1 LENKIKRK
9 TIIGLSKEYELSV
22 KIVYSYY
29 DLLVDYLNKIG
40 LSNKCESEFLLNCLE
55 RVLQER
61 SSIVI
66 SNSYVEETR
75 DIKDAITPEI
85 DIRDQYDFALK
96 DYYDEENEWKLDHER
111 EEAEDRGYE
120 LVELPAISTDYDL
133 NYTDDLSLT
142 IAKVVSEELGSG
154 FDYRKYEDSILT
166 DEDIQKRWFNDRYY
180 NIASGYRKR
189 HDYDNEMDDDSVP
202 VEDNCFYDE
211 DTGNSISG
219 ITLPEVYEDDWE
231 EKTLL
236 MIKNLRSRIENKMEY
251 FDNDETLDDK
261 LKILSIIE
269 DLIDGE
275 NLEHTVKMDYKLIC
289 DQLEAIERFTE
300 EIEAEAEIPKS
311 SVTWPLK
318 LAIKDPYRKER
329 DYIFLN

>member
-1 LENKIKRK
+1 MENKIKRK

-85 DIRDQYDFALK
+85 DIRDQYDFALE
-96 DYYDEENEWKLDHER
+96 DYYGEENEWKLDHER

-120 LVELPAISTDYDL
+120 LVELPAISTAYDL

-142 IAKVVSEELGSG
+142 IVKVVSEELGSG

-189 HDYDNEMDDDSVP
+189 HDYDNEMDDDNVP

-236 MIKNLRSRIENKMEY
+236 MINDLKTRINNKMEY
-251 FDNDETLDDK
+251 FGYAYN
-261 LKILSIIE
+261 LKQHLNTLSIIE
-269 DLIDGE
+269 I
-275 NLEHTVKMDYKLIC
+275 I
-289 DQLEAIERFTE
+289 
-300 EIEAEAEIPKS
+300 
-311 SVTWPLK
+311 
-318 LAIKDPYRKER
+318 
-329 DYIFLN
+329 